1 MKHLLCFCLALT
13 SFLAS
18 AQTLDIQGHRG
29 ARGLLPENTI
39 PAFMKAIELG
49 VTTLELDVV
58 ITKDGQVVLSHEPYM
73 SSGICST
80 PSGEPVSR
88 KKAKDFNIYEMTY
101 EEVKAFDCGSR
112 GNANFPEQQKM
123 KVSKPLLTDL
133 IETVEKHLADN
144 NLPKVG
150 YNIELKSSK
159 KYDNLFH
166 PNVKTFSDIVQG
178 TIAEKLS
185 TDRYTIQCFDFRIL
199 QYFHKTYPEVT
210 LVALIEGVKGVKANI
225 EDLGFTPEV
234 YSPYFKLI
242 GEKDIQLCHDMGM
255 KVVPWTIN
263 KVEDM
268 QRMIDK
274 GVDGIITDYPDRAKA
289 IKP

>member
-225 EDLGFTPEV
+225 EELGFTPEV

-268 QRMIDK
+268 QRMINK

>member
-1 MKHLLCFCLALT
+1 MKHLLCVCLVLT
-13 SFLAS
+13 SFHAS
-18 AQTLDIQGHRG
+18 AQTLDIHGHRG

-225 EDLGFTPEV
+225 EELGFTPEV

-268 QRMIDK
+268 QRMINK